1 MLLRLDG
8 VRRPRVLVEMPTL
21 VEPSRINGPGRH
33 TSFHG
38 PQILSLSL
46 YLNGYTEA
54 SVSSRQL
61 RQLPIVVL
69 RPRTAAGPQ
78 PSLVGLKASEPRA
91 DASALPGLESSS
103 RRTKIW
109 EMHTTLHCSIVGTC
123 LSTGEL
129 RRLLIRLRVAG
140 VQTASDHDVHML
152 GVMLAERPK
161 AGARELQKALD
172 RRHQPAVH
180 RFAKAKTADAISALW
195 EDALQSGDI
204 PGAYWALLSHPAATD
219 AIIKHAFGDV
229 HMLSHLIGAA
239 NRADIRRLRALEAEN
254 GALTVKL
261 ERQQRQLRDGFTG
274 RDQTIRR
281 LSDLLAQSV
290 GSRPGAQAPVGED
303 ERIAMREAIAELNQ
317 RFEAE
322 TTRRK
327 RLEERLAVAMEARVE
342 AARTRHQ
349 LERQCEALSQELAA
363 VEIRIGLLIPSR
375 EGPTADPAH
384 LCGRSVLYVGGR
396 AHQIPQCRAIVE
408 RYGGVFLHH
417 DAGVEHNAALLP
429 GLISRADIV
438 LFPVDCVSHD
448 AVAVVKRSC
457 GQLGKR
463 LMPLRTSSLAC
474 LISALAAVEPGGEAH
489 ENHELRRA

>member
-1 MLLRLDG
+1 LLSRQCVLGDAPQP
-8 VRRPRVLVEMPTL
+8 VVAPLFTPRNFCHYRYIWMDI
-21 VEPSRINGPGRH
+21 SRN
-33 TSFHG
+33 
-38 PQILSLSL
+38 
-46 YLNGYTEA
+46 

-61 RQLPIVVL
+61 QQMPAVVL
-69 RPRTAAGPQ
+69 PPRTAAGPQ
-78 PSLVGLKASEPRA
+78 RSLVALKAPEPRA
-91 DASALPGLESSS
+91 DAGALGVLEVPS

-109 EMHTTLHCSIVGTC
+109 EMHSTLYCSIVGTC

-129 RRLLIRLRVAG
+129 RRLLIRLEVAG

-152 GVMLAERPK
+152 GVMLADRPK

-172 RRHQPAVH
+172 RRHQAAVH

-195 EDALQSGDI
+195 EDALQSGAI

-254 GALTVKL
+254 GALTAKL
-261 ERQQRQLRDGFTG
+261 ERQQGQLRDGFTG
-274 RDQTIRR
+274 RDETIRR
-281 LSDLLAQSV
+281 LNDLLAQSV
-290 GSRPGAQAPVGED
+290 GSRAQALAPVGEH

-317 RFEAE
+317 RLEAE
-322 TTRRK
+322 TARRK
-327 RLEERLAVAMEARVE
+327 RLEERLATAIEASTE

-363 VEIRIGLLIPSR
+363 VESRIDLLFPSR
-375 EGPTADPAH
+375 EGPTHPAH
-384 LCGRSVLYVGGR
+384 LCGRGVLYVGGR
-396 AHQIPQCRAIVE
+396 AHQIPQRRAIVE
-408 RYGGVFLHH
+408 RHGGVFLHH

-474 LISALAAVEPGGEAH
+474 LMSALAAVEPGGGAH
-489 ENHELRRA
+489 ENHDLRGA

>member
-1 MLLRLDG
+1 MA
-8 VRRPRVLVEMPTL
+8 P
-21 VEPSRINGPGRH
+21 
-33 TSFHG
+33 
-38 PQILSLSL
+38 
-46 YLNGYTEA
+46 
-54 SVSSRQL
+54 VSSRQL
-61 RQLPIVVL
+61 QQLPTVVL
-69 RPRTAAGPQ
+69 PSRTATGPQ
-78 PSLVGLKASEPRA
+78 PSLVALKAPEPQAGVRRTA
-91 DASALPGLESSS
+91 PEPSS

-109 EMHTTLHCSIVGTC
+109 EMHNTLHCSIVGTC

-129 RRLLIRLRVAG
+129 RRLLIRLKVAG

-152 GVMLAERPK
+152 GVMLADRPK

-172 RRHQPAVH
+172 RRHQLAVN
-180 RFAKAKTADAISALW
+180 RFAKTKTTDAIGALW
-195 EDALQSGDI
+195 EEALQSGDI

-229 HMLSHLIGAA
+229 HMLSHLVGAA
-239 NRADIRRLRALEAEN
+239 NRADIRRLRELEAEN
-254 GALTVKL
+254 GALAAKL

-281 LSDLLAQSV
+281 LNDLLAQNV
-290 GSRPGAQAPVGED
+290 GSRVQAHAPVSED
-303 ERIAMREAIAELNQ
+303 EATTLREAIAELNQ
-317 RFEAE
+317 RLELE
-322 TTRRK
+322 TARRK
-327 RLEERLAVAMEARVE
+327 RLEERLAAAIEAGAE
-342 AARTRHQ
+342 GERTRHQ
-349 LERQCEALSQELAA
+349 LERRCEALGQELAA
-363 VEIRIGLLIPSR
+363 VETRIGLLLPSR
-375 EGPTADPAH
+375 EGAIADPAH

-408 RYGGVFLHH
+408 RYGGAFLHH

-457 GQLGKR
+457 SQLGKR

-474 LISALAAVEPGGEAH
+474 LLSALASIELGSEASEPH
-489 ENHELRRA
+489 